1 MPHQH
6 AAQRLIALGE
16 LRTDPLAHSP
26 IGPAMLEAV
35 RAIALQVSRIEEGL
49 HQGALHGGAERG
61 QALAA
66 LQKDVGGLN
75 RQLRALQRLANTFFH
90 ALSEVL
96 TVLSLHVDV
105 VKEELGQPMPAPSTQ
120 VQSSLSAIKVAARCL
135 QAVATG
141 ADRRQARH
149 LASANEG
156 PNGPAQAAIAL
167 QRGRGQ
173 RQRVTMR
180 HMPQGEDDGHTDAR
194 EGRSHRRKPQQGG
207 AVMRKRHL
215 VTCGGI
221 GMLATPAS
229 LDLASRVCPTAAMG

>member
-1 MPHQH
+1 MPYQH
-6 AAQRLIALGE
+6 PAQQLIAVGE
-16 LRTDPLAHSP
+16 LRADPLAHSP

-49 HQGALHGGAERG
+49 LQGVLHDGAERK

-75 RQLRALQRLANTFFH
+75 KRLRALQCLANTFFH
-90 ALSEVL
+90 DLSEVL
-96 TVLSLHVDV
+96 TVLSLHVDL
-105 VKEELGQPMPAPSTQ
+105 VKEELGRPMPAPSTQ
-120 VQSSLSAIKVAARCL
+120 AQSSLSAIKVAASCL

-141 ADRRQARH
+141 VDWRQARH
-149 LASANEG
+149 PASANEG

-180 HMPQGEDDGHTDAR
+180 HMPQGDDHGHTDAR
-194 EGRSHRRKPQQGG
+194 DGPR
-207 AVMRKRHL
+207 
-215 VTCGGI
+215 
-221 GMLATPAS
+221 
-229 LDLASRVCPTAAMG
+229 LD